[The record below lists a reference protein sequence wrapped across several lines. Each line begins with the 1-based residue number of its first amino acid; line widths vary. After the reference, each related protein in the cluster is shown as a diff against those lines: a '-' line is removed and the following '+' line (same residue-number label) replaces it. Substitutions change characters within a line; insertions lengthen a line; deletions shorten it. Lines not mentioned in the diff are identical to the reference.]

1 MATFRYSARTDAGD
15 SVDGTMAA
23 SSQAEA
29 LSQLRGQNLTVMSMR
44 QESGWGALSFGQSTG
59 RPRARVST
67 DDMVLFTRQ
76 LSTMISAGIPMLE
89 ALEILAEQVE
99 NKGFSKVIDDVV
111 TRVRAGS
118 DLSAALGEYPR
129 IFPGIYTNMIR
140 AGEASGQLDEILNRL
155 AEYQEASAR
164 LKREIKAAM
173 TYPTISLT
181 LIISIAMFLMLFIV
195 PKFND
200 IYVGLDIEIPK
211 LTAVMMGTALFMRSH
226 AWYGFFVL
234 VATVIALVVY
244 LRTEFGGR
252 QWDWLKLKLPVFG
265 PLFQKVALSRFSRT
279 FATLIRSGV
288 PILGALEIVAGT
300 AGNRIVADAVDNA
313 RESVRQGESLAP
325 PLAESPVFPPMVTR
339 MIAIGERS
347 GALEQL
353 LSKISQFYDE
363 QVEATIESLT
373 SLIEPIMILVMGVI
387 VGSIVLSVFLPI
399 FKLQQILQP
408 KH

>member
-1 MATFRYSARTDAGD
+1 MATFRYSARTESGD
-15 SVDGTMAA
+15 SIDGTLTA

-44 QESGWGALSFGQSTG
+44 QEASRRGLALFGRKLG
-59 RPRARVST
+59 KPRARVGI

-76 LSTMISAGIPMLE
+76 LSTMISAGIPLLE

-99 NKGFSKVIDDVV
+99 NKGFSAVIDDVV
-111 TRVRAGS
+111 TRVRSGS
-118 DLSAALGEYPR
+118 DMSAALSEYPR
-129 IFPGIYTNMIR
+129 IFPTIYTNMVR
-140 AGEASGQLDEILNRL
+140 AGEASGQLDEILDRL
-155 AEYQEASAR
+155 AEYQEATAR
-164 LKREIKAAM
+164 LRREIKSAM
-173 TYPTISLT
+173 TYPAISLV
-181 LIISIAMFLMLFIV
+181 LIVSIAMFLMLFIV

-200 IYVGLDIEIPK
+200 IYVGLDIEIPT
-211 LTAVMMGTALFMRSH
+211 LTAVMMNTALYMRAH
-226 AWYGFFVL
+226 FWYGFLGVIGL
-234 VATVIALVVY
+234 VVALVIY
-244 LRTEFGGR
+244 LRTEIGGR

-279 FATLIRSGV
+279 FATLIKSGV

-300 AGNRIVADAVDNA
+300 AGNRIVAEAVDNA

-325 PLAESPVFPPMVTR
+325 PLAESSVFPPMVTR

-353 LSKISQFYDE
+353 LNKISQFYDE
-363 QVEATIESLT
+363 QVQATIESLT
-373 SLIEPIMILVMGVI
+373 SLIEPIMILVMGII
-387 VGSIVLSVFLPI
+387 VGS
-399 FKLQQILQP
+399 QEILQP